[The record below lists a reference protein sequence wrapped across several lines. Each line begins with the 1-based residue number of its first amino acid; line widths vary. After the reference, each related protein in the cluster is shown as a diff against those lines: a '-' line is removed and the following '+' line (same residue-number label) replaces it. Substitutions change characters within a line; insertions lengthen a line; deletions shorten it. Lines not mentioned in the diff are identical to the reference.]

1 MRTEEI
7 RTGIIMDM
15 VLLKVILMEISLM
28 EIRTALMAME
38 RWIPN
43 CRQLRTILTADVIEK
58 QSIHWI
64 RFSREVRCGI
74 I

>member
-1 MRTEEI
+1 MEEI
-7 RTGIIMDM
+7 STGIIMDM

-38 RWIPN
+38 RWILN
-43 CRQLRTILTADVIEK
+43 CRQLRIILTADVTERR
-58 QSIHWI
+58 SIHWI